1 MNPSNSSNSEYPT
14 PGTVNLYSDVLVAV
28 RVALDNAVD
37 PAPNTLHT
45 VPVGLSTGP
54 VGLSTGP
61 LPFPGGEDEALEL
74 WLDLQLHKLVIATSY
89 GTRFESTLIGHSAR
103 SFTDTVL
110 DALAVLGVIV
120 EIDVASINESYG
132 VE

>member
-1 MNPSNSSNSEYPT
+1 MNPSNSSNSEHST

-28 RVALDNAVD
+28 RVALDNAAD
-37 PAPNTLHT
+37 HTPNTLHT

-54 VGLSTGP
+54 
-61 LPFPGGEDEALEL
+61 LPFPGSEDEALEL

-120 EIDVASINESYG
+120 EIDGATINDSYG